1 MISAAHIELLQLTLF
16 SELKESGSITELK
29 SCSGGSI
36 NQTYFFK
43 YADRLFFLKHNSHK
57 EFPEMFKKESE
68 GLMELRKCK
77 ALVVPEAIAHLVIE
91 NEQYLILNKLES
103 ALNDSTF
110 FETLGVGLAQLH
122 SISSEKFGYSQD
134 NYIGSLIQRN
144 KRTDNWSDFFYES
157 RLEPL
162 IKWCYDKRYLSGVHI
177 KSLETMYKRFDEIF
191 PKETPSLLH
200 GDLWSGNVMN
210 TVYGPAVYD
219 PAVYY
224 GHREMDL
231 AMTRLFGGFAPE
243 FYSAYNAVNPLQKDY
258 EKRTEICNLYPLLV
272 HVKLFGTSYLNDVIV
287 TLKQF

>member
-1 MISAAHIELLQLTLF
+1 MVSAAHIELLQLTLF
-16 SELKESGSITELK
+16 SELKEPGIITELK

-43 YADRLFFLKHNSHK
+43 YAGRLFFLKHNNQK

-103 ALNDSTF
+103 APNDSVF
-110 FETLGVGLAQLH
+110 FEKLGAGLAQLH
-122 SISSEKFGYSQD
+122 SISSEKFGYRYD
-134 NYIGSLIQRN
+134 NYIGSIIQRN
-144 KRTDNWSDFFYES
+144 SPTDNWSDFFYES

-162 IKWCYDKRYLSGVHI
+162 VKWCYDKRYLSGVHI
-177 KSLETMYKRFDEIF
+177 RSFETLYKRLDEIF
-191 PKETPSLLH
+191 PEESPSLLH
-200 GDLWSGNVMN
+200 GDLWNGNVMN
-210 TVYGPAVYD
+210 TASGPAVYD

-243 FYSAYNAVNPLQKDY
+243 FYSAYNAINPLQKDY